1 MARNYKKNTT
11 SNYNSY
17 IRSMWVIAL
26 SVLLLGGVFLF
37 YIIYSKLPDISQL
50 ENPKYEYASTAYDIN
65 MKELAKIF
73 KYNRTW
79 VTFEEIPEHTV
90 NALLATEDIRFFKH
104 NGIDLRGTM
113 RAVLYLG
120 KKGGASTISQQ
131 LSKLFFTE
139 KSDIFIIRVYQKL
152 QEWVLAIEL
161 ERRYTKQEII
171 AMYLNKFDFW
181 YNSHGIE
188 AAAHTYFGKPQSRLT
203 VDESAVL
210 IGMLKNPNLFN
221 PRLNPDRAG
230 KRRNVVLS
238 QMKKY
243 GFIDDQTHAKLTST
257 EFRLK
262 VFNPA
267 THFTG
272 TAPYFRAELI
282 KWLQELLAKKEYR
295 KPDGTRYNPFVDG
308 LKIYTT
314 IDLDYQL
321 KAEEAV
327 RTHMRNLQASYDIL
341 WAGRDPWTF
350 LEEEDEE
357 NKESK
362 LRIRNISLNSQ
373 IRTSERF
380 IAIRNRLMSSL
391 IDSIQVE
398 YPDSRL
404 QDVDIQRLI
413 KGNKNSQYFN
423 ELVDRNIAT
432 NSQVRFYKS
441 ILSSEFWPQ
450 IVERQRQLNATVKR
464 NFNTRTSMKIFDYNG
479 GERTVMMSPIDSIKY
494 HRSRLQTGVLAID
507 PKKGYIKAWVGG
519 VDYKYFKYD
528 HIRSRRQVG
537 STFKPFVYTT
547 AIFNQG
553 ISPCFKILDQQY
565 SITPGESNF
574 GLMQTWSPSNSTGK
588 FTHTYISL
596 KDGLLHS
603 VNSLSVYLMKE
614 LGSVDIVRDMA
625 EKFGISKSL
634 LPPSPSI
641 CLGSADISV
650 MDMTAAYSVFANQG
664 VYIEP
669 IFVTRIEDRNGKLI
683 YQATQDQRRVLSED
697 YNYVMTDMLLHAG
710 ERADAQLI
718 SQAGGKTGTTNNYR
732 DGWFMGI
739 TPEVVVGVWTGGEDQ
754 WIRFLSIEQGQGSVM
769 ARPIFINFIKGL
781 ESDRTINYN
790 PNAKFTPPEDGMKIV
805 IDCNAYN
812 QTTGQKQGGNS
823 SKDVRL
829 EEGFDEEI

>member
-1 MARNYKKNTT
+1 MSRNLKKTVPNHF
-11 SNYNSY
+11 SSY
-17 IRSMWVIAL
+17 VRSMWLIAL
-26 SVLLLGGVFLF
+26 SILVLGGLFLI

-79 VTFEEIPEHTV
+79 VTFEQIPEHTV
-90 NALLATEDIRFFKH
+90 NALIATEDIRFYNH

-113 RAVLYLG
+113 RAFLYLG

-131 LSKLFFTE
+131 LAKLFYTE
-139 KSDIFIIRVYQKL
+139 KSDIFIIRLYQKL

-203 VDESAVL
+203 PDESAVL
-210 IGMLKNPNLFN
+210 IGMLKNPYMFN
-221 PRLNPDRAG
+221 PKLNPSNAG
-230 KRRNVVLS
+230 KRRNVVLG

-243 GFIDDQTHAKLTST
+243 GFIDENTHAKLTSS

-262 VFNPA
+262 TFNPA

-282 KWLQELLAKKEYR
+282 KWLQELLTKKEYR
-295 KPDGTRYNPFVDG
+295 KPDGSMYNPFVDG

-327 RTHMRNLQASYDIL
+327 RAHMRNLQASYDRL
-341 WAGRDPWTF
+341 WTGRDPWTF
-350 LEEEDEE
+350 EAEGDML
-357 NKESK
+357 K
-362 LRIRNISLNSQ
+362 IRNASLNAQ
-373 IRTSERF
+373 IRSSERF
-380 IAIRNRLMSSL
+380 TTLRNTIMSSL
-391 IDSIQVE
+391 IDSIQME
-398 YPDSRL
+398 FPDSRL

-413 KGNKNSQYFN
+413 KGNKNKDYFN
-423 ELVDRNIAT
+423 DLIDNNIAT

-441 ILSSEFWPQ
+441 ILSSSFWPQ
-450 IVERQRQLNATVKR
+450 IVERQRLLNAIVKKT
-464 NFNTRTSMKIFDYNG
+464 FNTRVNMKVFDYDG
-479 GERTVMMSPIDSIKY
+479 GEKTVMMTPLDSIKY

-519 VDYKYFKYD
+519 IDYKYFKYD
-528 HIRSRRQVG
+528 HIRSLRQVG
-537 STFKPFVYTT
+537 STFKPFIYTT

-553 ISPCFKILDQQY
+553 FSPCHKILDQQY

-574 GLMQTWSPSNSTGK
+574 GLMETWSPSNSTGK
-588 FTHTYISL
+588 FTHSYISL

-614 LGSVDIVRDMA
+614 LGSVDIVRDLV
-625 EKFGISKSL
+625 EKFGISKNL
-634 LPPSPSI
+634 IPRSPSI

-650 MDMTAAYSVFANQG
+650 MDMTAAYAVFANEG
-664 VYIEP
+664 VYNEP
-669 IFVTRIEDRNGKLI
+669 IFVTRIEDKNGKII

-697 YNYVMTDMLLHAG
+697 YNYVMVDMLIHAG
-710 ERADAQLI
+710 ERADAQLV

-769 ARPIFINFIKGL
+769 ARPVFINFIKSL

-790 PNAKFTPPEDGMKIV
+790 PNARFSPPKDGMKIV
-805 IDCNAYN
+805 IDCDEYDK
-812 QTTGQKQGGNS
+812 TSGQKGTSES

>member
-1 MARNYKKNTT
+1 MT
-11 SNYNSY
+11 SKSRKSNRSVHQNFNIY
-17 IRSMWVIAL
+17 IRNMWLIAL
-26 SVLLLGGVFLF
+26 GILLSGGAFLI
-37 YIIYSKLPDISQL
+37 YIIFSKLPDISQL
-50 ENPKYEYASTAYDIN
+50 ENPKYEYASTAYDVN

-79 VTFEEIPEHTV
+79 VTFEQIPEHTV
-90 NALLATEDIRFFKH
+90 NALLATEDIRFYRH
-104 NGIDLRGTM
+104 NGIDLRGTL
-113 RAVLYLG
+113 RALLYLG

-139 KSDIFIIRVYQKL
+139 KSDVFIIRVYQKM

-171 AMYLNKFDFW
+171 AMYLNKYDFW

-188 AAAHTYFGKPQSRLT
+188 AAAHTYFGKPQSRLSP
-203 VDESAVL
+203 DEAAVL
-210 IGMLKNPNLFN
+210 IGMLKHPYLFN
-221 PRLNPDRAG
+221 PKLNPVNAG
-230 KRRNVVLS
+230 KRRNVVLG

-243 GFIDDQTHAKLTST
+243 GFLDEETHKKLTSQ

-262 VFNPA
+262 TFNPA

-272 TAPYFRAELI
+272 VAPYFRAELI
-282 KWLQELLAKKEYR
+282 QWLQELLDKREYR
-295 KPDGTRYNPFVDG
+295 KPDGSRYNPFVDG

-314 IDLDYQL
+314 IDLDYQV

-327 RTHMRNLQASYDIL
+327 RSHMRSLQSSYDNL

-350 LEEEDEE
+350 EAEGDML
-357 NKESK
+357 K
-362 LRIRNISLNSQ
+362 IRNASLNAQ
-373 IRTSERF
+373 IRSSERF
-380 IAIRNRLMSSL
+380 TTIRNEIMSGL
-391 IDSIQVE
+391 IDSIQLE
-398 YPDSRL
+398 FPDSRL
-404 QDVDIQRLI
+404 EDVDIQRLI
-413 KGNKNSQYFN
+413 KGNKNNEYFDQLI
-423 ELVDRNIAT
+423 ERNIAT
-432 NSQVRFYKS
+432 NAQVRFYKS
-441 ILSSEFWPQ
+441 ILSSRFWPLV
-450 IVERQRQLNATVKR
+450 VERQRMLNAAVKR
-464 NFNTRTSMKIFDYNG
+464 SFNKKVNMKVFDYNG
-479 GERTVMMSPIDSIKY
+479 GERIALMTPIDSIKY
-494 HRSRLQTGVLAID
+494 HRSRLQTGVLAIE
-507 PKKGYIKAWVGG
+507 PKTGFIKAWVGG
-519 VDYKYFKYD
+519 IDYKYFKYD
-528 HIRSRRQVG
+528 HIRSKRQVG

-588 FTHTYISL
+588 FTGSYISL

-614 LGSVDIVRDMA
+614 LGSVDIVRDMV

-634 LPPSPSI
+634 IPRSPSI

-650 MDMTAAYSVFANQG
+650 MDMTAAYAVFANQG
-664 VYIEP
+664 VYNEP
-669 IFVTRIEDRNGKLI
+669 IFVTRIEDKNGKLI

-697 YNYVMTDMLLHAG
+697 YNYVMVDMLLHAG
-710 ERADAQLI
+710 ERADAQLV

-769 ARPIFINFIKGL
+769 ARPIFINFIRGL

-790 PNAKFTPPEDGMKIV
+790 PNAKFPPPKDGMKIV
-805 IDCNAYN
+805 IDCEEYERNH
-812 QTTGQKQGGNS
+812 GQNTPGSAN
-823 SKDVRL
+823 KDVRL